1 VRAMIR
7 ALRGG
12 ATMASTAEIA
22 VIGGSGFYDL
32 KGLRAARPLELSTP
46 FGATSSAIL
55 VGDLHG
61 KRVAFIA
68 RHGEGHRLLPS
79 EVPSRANLWALKSL
93 GVRRVLAVSAVGSLQ
108 QQYAPLHAVV
118 PDQVIDRTR
127 GRTSTFFGDGVVAH
141 IGFADPFCEEVREA
155 LAEASERAG
164 VVTHRG
170 GTLVVIEGPAFS
182 TRAESRLY
190 QSWGAAVIGMTA
202 LPEAKLAREAELC
215 YASIGYVTDYDVWH
229 DQEEDVGVEL
239 IVENMRRN
247 IEHARD
253 TVSRAIEAL
262 AVMGDCGCTDALRG
276 AVITPPE
283 MVPAEVRVRLA
294 FVLERYWGA
303 S

>member
-1 VRAMIR
+1 
-7 ALRGG
+7 
-12 ATMASTAEIA
+12 MASTAELG

-32 KGLRAARPLELSTP
+32 EGLRDVRPVDVPTP
-46 FGATSSAIL
+46 FGTTSSPIL
-55 VGDLHG
+55 VGELHG

-68 RHGEGHRLLPS
+68 RHGDGHRLLPS
-79 EVPSRANLWALKSL
+79 EVPSNANLWALKHL
-93 GVRRVLAVSAVGSLQ
+93 GVRRVVAVSAVGSLQ

-127 GRTSTFFGDGVVAH
+127 GRPSTYFGEGIVAH
-141 IGFADPFCEEVREA
+141 VGFADPFCDEVREA
-155 LAEASERAG
+155 LAVASEGAG

-190 QSWGAAVIGMTA
+190 QAWGAAVIGMTA

-215 YASIGYVTDYDVWH
+215 YASICYVTDYDVWH

-239 IVENMRRN
+239 VIENMRRN

-253 TVSRAIEAL
+253 SVSRVIASLPAGGGCRCGDAL
-262 AVMGDCGCTDALRG
+262 AG

-283 MVPAEVRVRLA
+283 LAPAATRERLA
-294 FVLERYWGA
+294 LLLDRYWGA

>member
-1 VRAMIR
+1 
-7 ALRGG
+7 
-12 ATMASTAEIA
+12 MASTADIG

-32 KGLRAARPLELSTP
+32 EGLREARPVEVSTP
-46 FGATSSAIL
+46 FGATSSGIL
-55 VGDLHG
+55 VGELHG

-93 GVRRVLAVSAVGSLQ
+93 GVRRVLGISAVGSLQ
-108 QQYAPLHAVV
+108 QQYAPLHALV

-127 GRTSTFFGDGVVAH
+127 GRSSTFFGEGVVAH
-141 IGFADPFCEEVREA
+141 IGFADPFCEETREA
-155 LAEASERAG
+155 LAAASEGAG

-215 YASIGYVTDYDVWH
+215 YASICYVTDYDVWH

-239 IVENMRRN
+239 VVENMRRN

-253 TVSRAIEAL
+253 TVSRTIETL
-262 AVMGDCGCTDALRG
+262 AVEGGCTCGDALTG
-276 AVITPPE
+276 AVITGRE
-283 MVPAEVRVRLA
+283 GAPATTRERLA
-294 FVLERYWGA
+294 FVLDRYWGT

>member
-1 VRAMIR
+1 
-7 ALRGG
+7 
-12 ATMASTAEIA
+12 MADTAAIG

-32 KGLRAARPLELSTP
+32 EGLRDARPVEVRTP
-46 FGATSSAIL
+46 FGPTSSPLL
-55 VGDLHG
+55 VGELHG
-61 KRVAFIA
+61 KHVAFIA

-127 GRTSTFFGDGVVAH
+127 GRTSTYFGDGVVAH
-141 IGFADPFCEEVREA
+141 IGFADPFCEETREA
-155 LAEASERAG
+155 LTQGSEGAG

-215 YASIGYVTDYDVWH
+215 YASICYVTDYDVWH
-229 DQEEDVGVEL
+229 DEEEDVGVEL
-239 IVENMRRN
+239 VVENMRRN
-247 IEHARD
+247 IAHARD

-262 AVMGDCGCTDALRG
+262 AVMGECGCGDALAG
-276 AVITPPE
+276 AVITRPE
-283 MVPAEVRVRLA
+283 VVPAATRERLA
-294 FVLERYWGA
+294 FVLDRYWGA